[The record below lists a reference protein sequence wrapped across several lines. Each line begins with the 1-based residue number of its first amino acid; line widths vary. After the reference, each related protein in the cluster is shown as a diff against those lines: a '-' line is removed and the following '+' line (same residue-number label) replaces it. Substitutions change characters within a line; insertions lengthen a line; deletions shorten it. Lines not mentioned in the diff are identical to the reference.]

1 MLKGINKQIIEIKC
15 PNNECFDKILLFV
28 KPENKNIAPNLINRK
43 ATEYYSAVMSSFGK
57 VPFYR
62 RKAFWIYAF
71 SIALAFAVIVFSF
84 IQLLPLI

>member
-57 VPFYR
+57 IPFYR
-62 RKAFWIYAF
+62 RKSFWITIF
-71 SIALAFAVIVFSF
+71 STVLMLTVIVFSF
-84 IQLLPLI
+84 IHFLPFI